1 MVTDNQRT
9 TIVLLATVLLLAV
22 VPYSQSM
29 LYAFA
34 DTHGLTNDFKH
45 VTASFAFAPQKDHV
59 TGLGHSTSW
68 SSVTSIPGTSGDHG
82 WYQSPDQQMNEMWH
96 HGKSR
101 GGQTNNINNIQ
112 NADCSSTSTSS
123 GGNANGGGGG
133 SSNGGSGGATSGG
146 SGGGSTGGNGGATPG
161 GNGGTGGTG
170 GPGGPSN
177 GGSGSNAFG
186 GDAGLGGAGTSGS
199 STTCSN
205 KSTFHVSNGF

>member
-9 TIVLLATVLLLAV
+9 TIVLLATVLLLV
-22 VPYSQSM
+22 LVPYSQSM
-29 LYAFA
+29 LYASA
-34 DTHGLTNDFKH
+34 DTHGLTNNFKH
-45 VTASFAFAPQKDHV
+45 VAASFTFASKGHIS
-59 TGLGHSTSW
+59 GLSHATSW
-68 SSVTSIPGTSGDHG
+68 SSMASIPDTGDHG

-96 HGKSR
+96 HGKSG

-112 NADCSSTSTSS
+112 NTDCSSTSTSS

-133 SSNGGSGGATSGG
+133 SSNGGNGGATSGG

-161 GNGGTGGTG
+161 GNGGTGGSG
-170 GPGGPSN
+170 GSGGPSN
-177 GGSGSNAFG
+177 GGGGSSAFG

-205 KSTFHVSNGF
+205 KSTFHVSNTS